1 MRMEI
6 ERRFLVDGRS
16 DKPWRGDKFDQIVQF
31 YLHDVKVIDGQVIW
45 NGEELLSSDVDLSQ
59 ITTWRVR
66 DYGGKYLIT
75 AKGKRVGA
83 SAIEYEWDIDEET
96 WNSLDLSGLPFVMK
110 TRYYWRGLDNLL
122 WEIDEFEGILGG
134 LIIAEVELE
143 NEDQEIIIPDWTN
156 IELTHLPGWSN
167 ASLSKMITHSK
178 QS

>member
-1 MRMEI
+1 
-6 ERRFLVDGRS
+6 
-16 DKPWRGDKFDQIVQF
+16 
-31 YLHDVKVIDGQVIW
+31 
-45 NGEELLSSDVDLSQ
+45 
-59 ITTWRVR
+59 
-66 DYGGKYLIT
+66 
-75 AKGKRVGA
+75 
-83 SAIEYEWDIDEET
+83 
-96 WNSLDLSGLPFVMK
+96 MK

-134 LIIAEVELE
+134 LVIAEVELE

>member
-83 SAIEYEWDIDEET
+83 SAIEYE
-96 WNSLDLSGLPFVMK
+96 SGISMRRP
-110 TRYYWRGLDNLL
+110 
-122 WEIDEFEGILGG
+122 GIRS
-134 LIIAEVELE
+134 
-143 NEDQEIIIPDWTN
+143 T
-156 IELTHLPGWSN
+156 
-167 ASLSKMITHSK
+167 
-178 QS
+178 